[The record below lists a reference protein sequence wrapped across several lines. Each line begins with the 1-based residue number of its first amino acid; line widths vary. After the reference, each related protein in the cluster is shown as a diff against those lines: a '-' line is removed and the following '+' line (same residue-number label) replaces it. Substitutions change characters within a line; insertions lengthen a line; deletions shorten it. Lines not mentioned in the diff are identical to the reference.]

1 MVQTATQISRE
12 APFLEDYRRRLLDG
26 VYGGTELYTQAEI
39 DSPDFKG
46 PPGAKAGDKKSPGL
60 LDTPVD
66 QFQRGIASFA
76 PTESAA
82 FSQAAQ
88 QMGIDPTTGQQT
100 GVASFQPFIQKAG
113 AGLDQAITGLGM
125 GQATTALGIPSLQ
138 TAQQQY
144 DPTQANTQ
152 DFMNQ
157 YQADV
162 TKKALQQMDEQAA
175 QAQSNLASQAQ
186 KAGAFGGARFGVQEA
201 ELAKN
206 LQDIKSKRVFED
218 LSKNFMQA
226 QQAAIGTSESARA
239 RELQAAPIYGQL
251 GQTTG
256 QLASAIGQQGLGFG
270 NLGAQQFGLGQQ
282 GIQSL
287 LGAGQVQR
295 TRGQALE
302 DEDFRFK
309 TAQSLEPRQRIQF
322 GSDILA
328 GTPSIQQS
336 MSQQPIPYTNPLAA
350 AVGGGLAGLG
360 GLGAMY
366 SN

>member
-1 MVQTATQISRE
+1 MATQTSTQIGRE

-26 VYGGTELYTQAEI
+26 VYGGTELYKEGDTLPEG
-39 DSPDFKG
+39 K
-46 PPGAKAGDKKSPGL
+46 KVGDKKDPGL

-100 GVASFQPFIQKAG
+100 GVASFQPFI
-113 AGLDQAITGLGM
+113 DQAQQGLTGAM
-125 GQATTALGIPSLQ
+125 GTTALGIPSLQ

-157 YQADV
+157 YQANV
-162 TKKALQQMDEQAA
+162 TQEALKQMDEQAA
-175 QAQSNLASQAQ
+175 KAQSNLASQAQ
-186 KAGAFGGARFGVQEA
+186 KAGAFGGSRFGVQES

-239 RELQAAPIYGQL
+239 RELQAAPVYGNL
-251 GQTTG
+251 G
-256 QLASAIGQQGLGFG
+256 AAAAQQAMGFG

-295 TRGQALE
+295 TRGQAVE
-302 DEDFRFK
+302 DEDFRYK

-366 SN
+366 SS

>member
-26 VYGGTELYTQAEI
+26 VYGGTEVYKAGDTL
-39 DSPDFKG
+39 
-46 PPGAKAGDKKSPGL
+46 PPGAKIGDKKDPGL

-100 GVASFQPFIQKAG
+100 GVASFQPFINQAQQ
-113 AGLDQAITGLGM
+113 GLTSAM
-125 GQATTALGIPSLQ
+125 GTTALGIPSLQ
-138 TAQQQY
+138 AAQQQY

-175 QAQSNLASQAQ
+175 KAQSNLASQAQ

-295 TRGQALE
+295 TRDQALQ
-302 DEDFRFK
+302 DEQFRFN

-322 GSDILA
+322 GADILA

-366 SN
+366 SS